1 LSNLNRWLDVIA
13 RNLPNDGMAL
23 VQFEPQYKR
32 LLARF
37 KQKPNE
43 DTSKCFV
50 AMDQIAKR
58 LAVKDIKPDDREA
71 LLNKL
76 KDAFKKLKLAIQEE
90 LKERDAEHAKEV
102 KTPPEGSDVQSATR
116 TWQNVRREIL
126 LLQKKAE
133 HFAATGG
140 TPPPPPKLT
149 GLHFGADYKKV
160 IVEYEGTLSPT
171 VVAALSKLDNNSD
184 PEKAMELLPHARELV
199 KKQIAAVAA
208 EINKGR
214 DPKEKTR
221 WTNLCKGLS
230 KFETTLDHFEN
241 YLFLVNRMKG

>member
-1 LSNLNRWLDVIA
+1 
-13 RNLPNDGMAL
+13 MAL

-71 LLNKL
+71 LVNKL

-133 HFAATGG
+133 HFAAIGG